1 MSVHSSAVA
10 PARTPMWIIVS
21 VAVLAGGVGSAAVLS
36 AGEFLKGARSESP
49 TATTFATVLAG
60 PDRPM
65 PMGLIRQDAARAVVN
80 FDVQALEAG
89 DPRFGRGAEH
99 GAETAFAL
107 VDKTAKAKA
116 ANDEP
121 VTLAA
126 LAEEKRKPTKAVE
139 ADTSDAKP
147 RATGPITGHGTTND
161 AVNIR
166 SGPNTK
172 SPVIGVVPQSSA
184 IDIVKCASWCEIVYN
199 GTHGYIYSGFVG
211 SKGTSGKSP
220 ATAVAKNDAGD
231 GKVKSS
237 VTIAPKRSWWPF
249 GSSGGSSDQA
259 NTPVPAFN

>member
-1 MSVHSSAVA
+1 MSAYSSPVA

-21 VAVLAGGVGSAAVLS
+21 VAVLAGGVGSAAVFS
-36 AGEFLKGARSESP
+36 AGEFLRGARSESP
-49 TATTFATVLAG
+49 IAATVATVLAG

-65 PMGLIRQDAARAVVN
+65 PMGLVKPSAAPVVAD
-80 FDVQALEAG
+80 FDVQALAAG
-89 DPRFGRGAEH
+89 DPRFGGVAGH
-99 GAETAFAL
+99 GAEAAFAL

-139 ADTSDAKP
+139 AAAANAKP
-147 RATGPITGHGTTND
+147 RAAGPITGRATTND

-172 SPVIGVVPQSSA
+172 SPTIGVVPQNSA

-199 GTHGYIYSGFVG
+199 GTHGFIYSGFVG
-211 SKGTSGKSP
+211 SKGVSGKAP
-220 ATAVAKNDAGD
+220 ATAVAKNDPAG

-249 GSSGGSSDQA
+249 GSSGGSNDQA